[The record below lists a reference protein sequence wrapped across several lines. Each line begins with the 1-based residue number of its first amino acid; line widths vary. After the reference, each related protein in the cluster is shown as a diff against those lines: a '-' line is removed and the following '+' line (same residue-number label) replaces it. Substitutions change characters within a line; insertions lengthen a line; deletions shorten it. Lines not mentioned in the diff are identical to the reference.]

1 MRPARILAAAA
12 ALTVSALGAGCSRQ
26 PVAYGPAAYGET
38 GQCYY
43 VDDPAEAIALQAADL
58 CPSGWVPAPMPLYW
72 HARYAMYYDSP
83 GYYNRYVP
91 AQSRTVYVTHVHT
104 FESKHS
110 ADIARQRPS
119 ATYKG
124 SDGKSYTGSKVS
136 PGSFGG
142 GARSG
147 GGGGGSRS
155 SSGTVRSS
163 GVGSSSRS
171 SSGSRSGGGG
181 GRK

>member
-1 MRPARILAAAA
+1 MRPARILAAALALA
-12 ALTVSALGAGCSRQ
+12 AATLGAGCSRQ

-38 GQCYY
+38 GHCYY
-43 VDDPAEAIALQAADL
+43 VDDPAEAIALQVAGL
-58 CPSGWVPAPMPLYW
+58 CPSGWVPTIMPVYW
-72 HARYAMYYDSP
+72 HARYAMFYDSP
-83 GYYNRYVP
+83 TYYNRYVP
-91 AQSRTVYVTHVHT
+91 VATRTVYVTHVHT
-104 FESKHS
+104 FETAHS
-110 ADIARQRPS
+110 SDITRQRAS

-124 SDGKSYTGSKVS
+124 SNGKSYTGSKVS

-147 GGGGGSRS
+147 GGGGGARS